1 MPRLHHSYSSTKSGP
16 EHENICLFYLDQC
29 PYTMNLQ
36 GIDVDDIVVQTATGG
51 WTGGGF
57 PGDFVDAKL
66 ADHSVKPIVT
76 RVEAIGRAISP
87 RAMCFDPVY
96 RYLYF
101 SDLSAHSI
109 ERVGITEDGSSAIIE
124 FEPFLPDLGAVY
136 GIAIDATE
144 GDIGGFLY
152 FSDASSGTVS
162 RMELHGDGISKGT
175 VQTLVSG
182 LTDPMG
188 VALEPNGGRRLFFT
202 LYGGSIR
209 AVARDGSGDAGVP
222 RAKHLEGG
230 GYEVRRFDSG
240 TRLDG
245 IAISASKSAGK
256 DPTEVRLYWSESGRV
271 HALKRSTLDGTRPE
285 SILVADNGT
294 VADGSG
300 LAWPRGLA
308 LGVGSS
314 SGLLFCERL
323 GSVRLLREPA
333 GGVAETV
340 VGADVYPAAVAVQ
353 ALIKRAE
360 KGGETQMYFM
370 GGGI

>member
-1 MPRLHHSYSSTKSGP
+1 
-16 EHENICLFYLDQC
+16 
-29 PYTMNLQ
+29 MNLQ
-36 GIDVDDIVVQTATGG
+36 EIDVNDIVVQTATGG

-87 RAMCFDPVY
+87 RAMCFDPVH

-101 SDLSAHSI
+101 SDLSAHSV
-109 ERVGITEDGSSAIIE
+109 ERVGITDDGSSAIID

-136 GIAIDATE
+136 GLAIDATE
-144 GDIGGFLY
+144 GDNGGFLY

-162 RMELHGDGISKGT
+162 RIELRGDGPSEGT
-175 VQTLVSG
+175 MQTLVSG

-188 VALEPNGGRRLFFT
+188 VALEPKGGRRLFFT

-222 RAKHLEGG
+222 QAAQLEGG

-245 IAISASKSAGK
+245 IAISASESAGK

-285 SILVADNGT
+285 SILVPDNGT
-294 VADGSG
+294 AAGGNG

-314 SGLLFCERL
+314 AGLLFCERL
-323 GSVRLLREPA
+323 GSVRLLREPT

-340 VGADVYPAAVAVQ
+340 VGADIYPAAVAVQ
-353 ALIKRAE
+353 ALLKRAE
-360 KGGETQMYFM
+360 KLGETQMYFM
-370 GGGI
+370 GGGV

>member
-1 MPRLHHSYSSTKSGP
+1 MR
-16 EHENICLFYLDQC
+16 F
-29 PYTMNLQ
+29 Q

-51 WTGGGF
+51 WTGGGY
-57 PGDFVDAKL
+57 PGDFVEAKL

-76 RVEAIGRAISP
+76 RVEIIGRPINP
-87 RAMCFDPVY
+87 RAICFDPVH

-101 SDLSAHSI
+101 SDLSAQSI
-109 ERVGITEDGSSAIIE
+109 ERVSIREDSSSAIIT
-124 FEPFLPDLGAVY
+124 FDSFLPDTGTVY
-136 GIAIDATE
+136 GVAIDAME
-144 GDIGGFLY
+144 GDSGGFLY
-152 FSDASSGTVS
+152 FSEASSGTVS
-162 RMELHGDGISKGT
+162 RVELSGDGIREGT
-175 VQTLVSG
+175 VQTLVSR

-209 AVARDGSGDAGVP
+209 AVARDGSGDTGIPQVTQ
-222 RAKHLEGG
+222 LEGG

-245 IAISASKSAGK
+245 IAISASESAGK
-256 DPTEVRLYWSESGRV
+256 DPTELRLYWSESGRD
-271 HALKRSTLDGTRPE
+271 HALKRSSLDGTRPE

-294 VADGSG
+294 SASGSG

-314 SGLLFCERL
+314 AGLLICERL
-323 GSVRLLREPA
+323 GSVRLLRERA
-333 GGVAETV
+333 GGAAETV
-340 VGADVYPAAVAVQ
+340 VGEDNYPAAEAVQ

-360 KGGETQMYFM
+360 KGGKEQMYFM
-370 GGGI
+370 GGVI

>member
-1 MPRLHHSYSSTKSGP
+1 MH
-16 EHENICLFYLDQC
+16 
-29 PYTMNLQ
+29 LQ

-51 WTGGGF
+51 WTGGGY

-76 RVEAIGRAISP
+76 RVEVIGRPISP
-87 RAMCFDPVY
+87 RAISFDPVH

-109 ERVGITEDGSSAIIE
+109 ERVGISEDGSSAIIE
-124 FEPFLPDLGAVY
+124 FDSFLPYVGAVY

-144 GDIGGFLY
+144 GDSGGFLY
-152 FSDASSGTVS
+152 FSDASSGAVS
-162 RMELHGDGISKGT
+162 RVELTSEGRSTGT

-209 AVARDGSGDAGVP
+209 AVARDGSGDTGVLQ
-222 RAKHLEGG
+222 AAQLEGG

-245 IAISASKSAGK
+245 IAISASESDGK
-256 DPTEVRLYWSESGRV
+256 DPTELRLYWSESGRV
-271 HALKRSTLDGTRPE
+271 HALKRSSLDGTRPE
-285 SILVADNGT
+285 SILMADNGT
-294 VADGSG
+294 AASGRG

-314 SGLLFCERL
+314 AGLLFCERL
-323 GSVRLLREPA
+323 GSVRLLRDPA
-333 GGVAETV
+333 GGSVETV

-353 ALIKRAE
+353 ALMKRAE

-370 GGGI
+370 GGVI